1 MLKNFSIKI
10 SYYKKFTVKNLL
22 PMKMSIG
29 HLSGGSNYD
38 HHLKCHKEW
47 HNNRGQSSRN
57 SWQGHGLLL
66 GPFNVHGLS
75 WQIAGLQFQ
84 SKSIIRLDY

>member
-47 HNNRGQSSRN
+47 HNNRGQSSGN